1 MRRIAGKKKE
11 KTKRKEKI
19 DFHQVIT
26 LNSDGN
32 KEYITTGA
40 TLNQT
45 DYIALPTILGLYD
58 TSDPTLRKYL
68 KKYGKMLCIYHP
80 HSGFSIEQQNHGY
93 AQNGANHIKNY
104 GCNFIFLLLATTFP
118 WP

>member
-1 MRRIAGKKKE
+1 M
-11 KTKRKEKI
+11 EKI

-68 KKYGKMLCIYHP
+68 KKYGKNDSDHFLSDGKLFI
-80 HSGFSIEQQNHGY
+80 STDFLVTNHLSLI
-93 AQNGANHIKNY
+93 HI
-104 GCNFIFLLLATTFP
+104 
-118 WP
+118 